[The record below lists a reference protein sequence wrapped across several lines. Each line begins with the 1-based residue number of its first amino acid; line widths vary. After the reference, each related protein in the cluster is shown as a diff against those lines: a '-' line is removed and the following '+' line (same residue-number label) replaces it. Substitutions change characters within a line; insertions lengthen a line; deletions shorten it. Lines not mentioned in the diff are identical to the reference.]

1 MIDELNISADP
12 TQSFRIYRPH
22 ILDLL
27 VPTLWS
33 LLMLLPALLIILA
46 IHAVGLTDQ
55 PLLRASEW
63 LFGGLYLVFV
73 ISYLMMNVIFWY
85 MDAWIFT
92 PAGLMDIQL
101 LSLFNRR
108 VAQLSWNQVQD
119 VQVSTEGAL
128 ASLFRYGNIRIQTA
142 AKEGV
147 FTMRAI
153 SNPREVADLIGEL
166 SAASQQEP
174 QSFSPSADAPP
185 APPPP
190 PSNNFSDFSNGE

>member
-22 ILDLL
+22 ILDLSI
-27 VPTLWS
+27 PALWS

-46 IHAVGLTDQ
+46 INAVGLADQ
-55 PLLRASEW
+55 PLLRAGEW

-101 LSLFNRR
+101 ISLFNRR
-108 VAQLSWNQVQD
+108 VAQLGWNQVQD

-147 FTMRAI
+147 FVMRAI
-153 SNPREVADLIGEL
+153 SNPRAVADLIGEL
-166 SAASQQEP
+166 SAASQQEH
-174 QSFSPSADAPP
+174 QSFPADANPSA
-185 APPPP
+185 P
-190 PSNNFSDFSNGE
+190 PSPPNNFSGFTNGE